1 MTNMVN
7 LEDYKGMDVA
17 TAIFGMYLIDHIEG
31 SNVQVLTADM
41 SVASCL
47 ERIKLQY
54 PDHYTDVG
62 IAEQNMIGICAGL
75 ANEGFR
81 PMAICQATF
90 ISMRAFEMDRQLLGY
105 MNSNVVLLG
114 LHAGFFLQFMGNTH
128 YATEDI
134 AIMRTIPGMTILSP
148 ADAGE
153 AVMCAKA
160 ALEHD
165 GPVYIRLTGGST
177 AKTVY
182 PETCDFQI
190 GKDIKLREG
199 KDITIFATGAM
210 VGRTLDAAEI
220 LSDKYGIDARVY
232 DVHTLKPKDVESI
245 KASKNSKLLVSVEEH
260 SIIGGL
266 GSSISD
272 FTSQEG
278 GYPAL
283 LKLGVPDKF
292 SVVGDYDFL
301 LEQHRLT
308 TDMIAKDISI
318 KFNNI

>member
-1 MTNMVN
+1 MTDMVN
-7 LEDYKGMDVA
+7 LEDYKGLDVA

-31 SNVQVLTADM
+31 SNIQVLTADM

-62 IAEQNMIGICAGL
+62 IAEQNMIGICAGM

-81 PMAICQATF
+81 PMAICQAIF

-160 ALEHD
+160 ALEHE

-182 PETCDFQI
+182 PKTCNFQI
-190 GKDIKLREG
+190 GTDIMLRDGE
-199 KDITIFATGAM
+199 DVTIFVTGAM
-210 VGRTLDAAEI
+210 LGRTLDAAEI
-220 LSDKYGIDARVY
+220 LSNKYGIEARVY

-245 KASKNSKLLVSVEEH
+245 RTSKKSKLFVSVEEH
-260 SIIGGL
+260 SVIGGL

-283 LKLGVPDKF
+283 LKLGVQDKF

-308 TDMIAKDISI
+308 ADLIAEDVAIKYKSI
-318 KFNNI
+318 